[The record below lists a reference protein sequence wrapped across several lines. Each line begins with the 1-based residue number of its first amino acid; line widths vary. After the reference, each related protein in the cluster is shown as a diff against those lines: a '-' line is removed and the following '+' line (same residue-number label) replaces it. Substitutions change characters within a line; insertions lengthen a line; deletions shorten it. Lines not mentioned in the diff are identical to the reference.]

1 MSTEYNNEKEIQKVV
16 QGQVSVRKKG
26 FLTKV
31 KEAFI
36 AADVKTAASTVADRT
51 IVPMIKRTLADA
63 VNNAVNVLLFGTALD
78 PNNRWGSGTVFGGLA
93 NTFRYSGQNI
103 NYSGIS
109 KPAPIQQSDIP
120 TYNEIV
126 LADRIDA
133 ERVLDELS
141 DIIDRYGSAS
151 IADLYQAVGLPTVTT
166 QYNYG
171 WRSMK
176 GADAVAVREGYLLK
190 LPNAIPLK

>member
-1 MSTEYNNEKEIQKVV
+1 MPEYNNEKEIQKVV

-26 FLTKV
+26 FFTKV

-36 AADVKTAASTVADRT
+36 AEDFKTAASSATERV
-51 IVPMIKRTLADA
+51 IVPMIKRTFADA
-63 VNNAVNVLLFGTALD
+63 INNAVNILLFGSTAD
-78 PNNRWGSGTVFGGLA
+78 PNNRWGSGTIFGGLA
-93 NTFRYSGQNI
+93 NTYRYSGQNI
-103 NYSGIS
+103 NYSGVS
-109 KPAPIQQSDIP
+109 KQSGTSQNDIP

-126 LADRIDA
+126 LVDRVDA
-133 ERVLDELS
+133 ERVLDELT
-141 DIIDRYGSAS
+141 DIIDRYGSAT
-151 IADLYQAVGLPTVTT
+151 IADLYIAVGLPTVTT

-176 GADAVAVREGYLLK
+176 GADAVAVRDGYLLK

>member
-1 MSTEYNNEKEIQKVV
+1 MPEYNNEKEIQKVV
-16 QGQVSVRKKG
+16 QGQVTVRKKG
-26 FLTKV
+26 FFTKV
-31 KEAFI
+31 KDAFI
-36 AADVKTAASTVADRT
+36 AEDFKTAMNGATERV
-51 IVPMIKRTLADA
+51 IVPMIKRTFADA
-63 VNNAVNVLLFGTALD
+63 INNVVNILLFGGTAD
-78 PNNRWGSGTVFGGLA
+78 PNRWGSGTIFGGLS
-93 NTFRYSGQNI
+93 NTYRYTGQNI
-103 NYSGIS
+103 NYSGLS
-109 KPAPIQQSDIP
+109 KPASLPQNDIP

-126 LADRIDA
+126 LADRLDA

-176 GADAVAVREGYLLK
+176 GADAVGVRDGYLLK